1 MPLDL
6 TTPTSLYMLLIFG
19 ILALIVVYILVALVE
34 GVILTLLVWN
44 PFRVSLTVA
53 LVMNLTSGLVNS
65 ILLVLLQHTPLVWLP
80 VSFLL
85 SLLIEWL
92 VLSYFKRDAIRR
104 NLLFTVLVNL
114 ASYILLILPAYY
126 YGTHT

>member
-6 TTPTSLYMLLIFG
+6 TTPTSLYVLLIFG
-19 ILALIVVYILVALVE
+19 ILALIVVYILVALAE
-34 GVILTLLVWN
+34 GVTLALLAWN

-53 LVMNLTSGLVNS
+53 LVMNLISGLVNS
-65 ILLVLLQHTPLVWLP
+65 ILLVLLQRTPLVWLP

-92 VLSYFKRDAIRR
+92 VLSFFKRDAIRR

-126 YGTHT
+126 YGTHN